1 MYPFIGHTNSSIYNI
16 PINEGSFINSFTL
29 VNTGGSA
36 ATVNLAINRSNVDYK
51 IIPRNTSINVYEM
64 YVSDVQRQLAS
75 NDRISLAVSGEID
88 YCFNI
93 QKR

>member
-1 MYPFIGHTNSSIYNI
+1 MYPLIGHTNSSIYSI
-16 PINEGSFINSFTL
+16 PINEGSVINSFTL
-29 VNTGGSA
+29 VNTGGAS
-36 ATVNLAINRSNVDYK
+36 ATVNLAINRSNLDYK
-51 IIPRNTSINVYEM
+51 IIPRDTAINVYEM
-64 YVSDVQRQLAS
+64 YISDIQRQLAS

>member
-1 MYPFIGHTNSSIYNI
+1 MYPFIGHTNGSIYSI
-16 PINEGSFINSFTL
+16 PINQGCCIESFTL
-29 VNTGGSA
+29 VNTGGGT
-36 ATVNLAINRSNVDYK
+36 ATANLAINRSGVDYK

-64 YVSDVQRQLAS
+64 YVSDVQRQLAA

-93 QKR
+93 QK